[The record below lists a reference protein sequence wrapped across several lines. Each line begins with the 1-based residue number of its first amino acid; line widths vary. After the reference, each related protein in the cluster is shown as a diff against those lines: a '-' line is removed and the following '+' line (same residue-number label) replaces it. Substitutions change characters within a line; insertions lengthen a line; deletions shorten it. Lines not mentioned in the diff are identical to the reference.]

1 MLSVLA
7 HNVSGYILEADR
19 GFSGSLMFKFIFA
32 ILVTAGLAGGAV
44 YYGTNTDA
52 FRNNE
57 ISLPLKWGNKTKP
70 GALKAAGQADAA
82 LKAKIDLVRVM
93 PTLME
98 QADKISTIEIRD
110 QAYLDIVSASV
121 ANKRYS
127 FADAALQKIIQPEL
141 RDTARSRIAIA
152 LAVDGRADDAFELI
166 DAVEVDA
173 LRDVMRL
180 QVLEALIAPQNL
192 PPGLLPQ

>member
-1 MLSVLA
+1 
-7 HNVSGYILEADR
+7 
-19 GFSGSLMFKFIFA
+19 MFKFIFA
-32 ILVTAGLAGGAV
+32 MLITAGLAGGAV
-44 YYGTNTDA
+44 YYGTNMTE

-57 ISLPLKWGNKTKP
+57 ISLPLKWGQKTQSNTFKISP
-70 GALKAAGQADAA
+70 QPKVALNS
-82 LKAKIDLVRVM
+82 KIDLVRVM

-121 ANKRYS
+121 SDKRFS
-127 FADAALQKIIQPEL
+127 FADAAMQNIIQPEL
-141 RDTARSRIAIA
+141 RDTARSRMAIA
-152 LAVDGRADDAFELI
+152 LAMDGRADDAFELI

>member
-1 MLSVLA
+1 
-7 HNVSGYILEADR
+7 
-19 GFSGSLMFKFIFA
+19 MFKFILA
-32 ILVTAGLAGGAV
+32 MLITAGLAGGAV
-44 YYGTNTDA
+44 YYGTNIA
-52 FRNNE
+52 EFRSNE
-57 ISLPLKWGNKTKP
+57 ISLPLKWGKKNQP
-70 GALKAAGQADAA
+70 AALKGVRQADAA
-82 LKAKIDLVRVM
+82 LKPKIDLVRVM

-98 QADKISTIEIRD
+98 QANKISTIEIRD

-121 ANKRYS
+121 ADKRFS
-127 FADAALQKIIQPEL
+127 FADEALQKIIQPEL
-141 RDTARSRIAIA
+141 RDTARSRMAIA
-152 LAVDGRADDAFELI
+152 LAMDGRADDAFEII